1 MSWQGFV
8 DGFKRFFG
16 FGKKEK
22 TETTT
27 ERPNPVLEVAHA
39 IKNADAVVSAPS
51 YLGLGTPGLPALSRE
66 IVTSTLTPG
75 QLEGIGHVAQN
86 VAAKAAIGAK
96 KIGLAKVAAKLAIV
110 GTKSNVSTSF
120 SLPSCEFPP
129 RRGHADVP
137 TRRRGQAAGGRSS
150 LIPLMKLRFA
160 NPAHLVDLNFV
171 PGTSYIRED
180 GDGIR
185 FGPMTRHAEIDDSAV
200 ASRVP
205 IIHDCAAGIAD
216 IQVRNRGTIG
226 GSLAEADP
234 SGDWAPTLLCLETDL
249 RCVSSKGERTL
260 ALKDFFR
267 DAYTTALEHD
277 ELISE
282 IVVKRPPANSG
293 SVPRLQALRPG
304 IRLGRGC
311 GAVHPGRRHLPRR
324 GYLSRSG
331 GADGGAR
338 GRRRGRTARP
348 EDRCKVNRGG
358 KRSGPRRRRSS
369 AGHARLG

>member
-1 MSWQGFV
+1 MYPRPFHYHRASSLRDAATLMSQ
-8 DGFKRFFG
+8 
-16 FGKKEK
+16 
-22 TETTT
+22 
-27 ERPNPVLEVAHA
+27 
-39 IKNADAVVSAPS
+39 
-51 YLGLGTPGLPALSRE
+51 LGGE
-66 IVTSTLTPG
+66 
-75 QLEGIGHVAQN
+75 
-86 VAAKAAIGAK
+86 
-96 KIGLAKVAAKLAIV
+96 AKL
-110 GTKSNVSTSF
+110 
-120 SLPSCEFPP
+120 L
-129 RRGHADVP
+129 
-137 TRRRGQAAGGRSS
+137 AGGQS

-293 SVPRLQALRPG
+293 GAYLAFKRCAPVYASAAVAVQFTLEDGICRDAAIYLGAVGLMAVHAEGAEAALRGQKIDARTIAAASEAVRAAADPQPDM
-304 IRLGRGC
+304 RGS
-311 GAVHPGRRHLPRR
+311 AEYKRTLVAALARRAIEAATRR
-324 GYLSRSG
+324 AG
-331 GADGGAR
+331 G
-338 GRRRGRTARP
+338 
-348 EDRCKVNRGG
+348 ESVEV
-358 KRSGPRRRRSS
+358 
-369 AGHARLG
+369 GHYYA